1 MALSDIQALADAAA
15 CFACYNDRQREAVN
29 TYLLDQIAQGSGG
42 GGSSPHSLLS
52 ATHPDTVPG
61 VPAKGSLIVG
71 NGTPKWE
78 SFGVGLDGQSLLADS
93 AEPFGVKWGTPAG
106 GGTVTSFSSGDLAP
120 LFTTSVAT
128 ANTTPALSFTLTDQ
142 DINTFFAGPSGG
154 VAGAPTF
161 RAIVAADL
169 PGGFTGFANPTAMVG
184 LTPVNGAATTAMRS
198 DAAPALDQG
207 ITPVWTNLHTF
218 SPPAN
223 TLAIWVTGSSITGAN
238 AQSLIDFRGTWDTT
252 GAPTAI
258 LLDITKVNSAVSAK
272 LIDLRMGA
280 VSRFLVTQS
289 GLTQTTFVSTGV
301 SSSPTAL
308 EIYHNTTG
316 VPLVSNGVS
325 FDLSMDTDSAE
336 RRFGGRYTVDWS
348 TVADATRSSRM
359 RFIVVNAG
367 VTTEVL
373 QVSSVDGV
381 TVKNAP
387 FLQFSPFGA
396 AAGNTTQLRF
406 VELAANGFEYT
417 GFKAPDAITSSAIYV
432 LPATAPSANRFLR
445 AGAVA
450 ANVSVTTWEQIDLA
464 ADVTGNLPV
473 ANLNSG
479 TGASATTFWRGDGTW
494 ATPAS
499 SGGTVTD
506 FSAGDLAPLFTT
518 SEATTTTT
526 PALTFVQIVKAANLV
541 FAGPVS
547 GPDDNPDFRGLVID
561 DLTSIGLTD
570 GQLIIGNSGGAPIAA
585 ELTAGA
591 NITITPGP
599 GSIIIEAA
607 NSGGTVTDFSAGD
620 LAPLFTTSEAT
631 TTTTPAL
638 TFTQITKA
646 ANLVF
651 AGPAAGGAAN
661 PDFRALVTAD
671 MPAGTGTV
679 TSFSAGDLT
688 PLFTTSEA
696 TATTTPALT
705 FTQITKAAN
714 LVFAG
719 PSGGGAANPDFRALV
734 TADLPAGTGTV
745 TSFSAGDLLPLFTTS
760 EATATTTPALTFA
773 QVTKAANL
781 IFAGPTSGGAANPDF
796 RALVIADFTGLGLTN
811 GQLLIG
817 STGVAPVAA
826 SLTAGANITI
836 TPGAGSITIAASG
849 VVTAAYSTVQEEG
862 VGLTQRSTLNFIGP
876 LTAADDAGNT
886 RTNVT
891 LTAAALTKADDTN
904 VTLTLGGSHAS
915 ALLAAASLTLGWTGV
930 LSLAR
935 GGTNKN
941 ITAVAGAVV
950 WSDTDSFELTAA
962 GVSGQ
967 ILVSAGAGSPVWQS
981 VAAATAHPVLDGS
994 VHSDS
999 VAQAVTRGS
1008 LIVGNSTPKWDELV
1022 IGAANTYLF
1031 SNGTDATWGFVDASH
1046 VTFAPG
1052 DVTDWNAGVDPGN
1065 VDDALDQLANN
1076 LSPLLP
1082 PSAPALDDID
1092 FDTANGASGK
1102 NTWNAANP
1110 IATYSNAPSDSP
1122 LNAADALDVTMTA
1135 STNSHGVYDYDTL
1148 VSVAGTLNEDVAAH
1162 SFSYPADSFS
1172 PGGSDGGA
1180 TNTIE
1185 LYVNNV
1191 LIHSTNLLTHVSG
1204 NSLNG
1209 SSSGFTS
1216 LSAATPVQFSDAT
1229 PFASRTYRTGGWV
1242 VTLANLTRG
1251 WNTIKV
1257 KHVTA
1262 AGTVTTDVHEFLLD
1276 DEDTLTTYSGPA
1288 ETITGYAG
1296 AGSKLLSG
1304 VTYHT
1309 SGTATYNVTVNNAYR
1324 NTYRDGSAISYQVTN
1339 LAAVSSEALAA
1350 SGGNEA
1356 LSFTKNKA
1364 ITASGTYLLNATLTV
1379 KTTIDRTVQA
1389 DTQSGGA
1396 TVTGVLIDAAG
1407 TPGTATSEVMDDEVW
1422 RVQSDVSLT
1431 DVGYNSSGTSP
1442 AGSDW
1447 SSSQSLVGADAGHN
1461 TGLLMSGGLLQY
1473 PTQGTNGGDFRDD
1486 ADGGTIANGPAGN
1499 PNYSGATGN
1508 RTFLRYF
1515 YFASPKQ
1522 NFTFVLT
1529 KASATTFATVAVGPS
1544 AQAITVELL
1553 APNTTQNGAAAIE
1566 WKDALVAYTDDNAIG
1581 CQSSSSGLGGGS
1593 TSATLNLTLGTR
1605 STSTSGLVVLL
1616 RITAASGWTGNL
1628 SAITVS

>member
-1 MALSDIQALADAAA
+1 MATVQELFSAAN
-15 CFACYNDRQREAVN
+15 CFSCLNDRQLAAVQ
-29 TYLLDQIAQGSGG
+29 TFLLEQIVQNPSGGSG
-42 GGSSPHSLLS
+42 PHDLLS
-52 ATHPDTVPG
+52 ITHSDTVPG
-61 VPAKGSLIVG
+61 VPVKGSLVVG
-71 NGTPKWE
+71 NSTPKWE
-78 SFGVGLDGQSLLADS
+78 SFGVGLDGQSLLSDS
-93 AEPFGVKWGTPAG
+93 TAPFGVKWGTPAG
-106 GGTVTSFSSGDLAP
+106 GGTVTSFSSGNLSP

-128 ANTTPALSFTLTDQ
+128 ATTTPALSFTLTDQ
-142 DINTFFAGPSGG
+142 DINTFFAGPTGG
-154 VAGAPTF
+154 VAGTPTF

-184 LTPVNGAATTAMRS
+184 LTAVNGNPATTTAMRS

-238 AQSLIDFRGTWDTT
+238 SQSLIDFRGTWDTT
-252 GAPTAI
+252 GTPAAI
-258 LLDITKVNSAVSAK
+258 LVDVTRINTGASAA
-272 LIDLRMGA
+272 LMTLRIGG
-280 VSRFLVTQS
+280 VPRFFVRHD
-289 GLTQTTFVSTGV
+289 GLTQTTFVDTAV

-308 EIYHNTTG
+308 EVYHATTG
-316 VPLVSNGVS
+316 VPLVNNGVS

-348 TVADATRSSRM
+348 TATDATRSSRM
-359 RFIVVNAG
+359 RFIVVNSG

-381 TVKNAP
+381 TVKSAP
-387 FLQFSPFGA
+387 FLQLNPFGA
-396 AAGNTTQLRF
+396 SAGNTTHLRF
-406 VELAANGFEYT
+406 IELAANGFEYV
-417 GFKAPDAITSSAIYV
+417 GFKAPDSITSSAIYV
-432 LPATAPSANRFLR
+432 LPATAPAANRFLR
-445 AGAVA
+445 AGVVA
-450 ANVSVTTWEQIDLA
+450 ANVSITAWEQIDLA
-464 ADVTGNLPV
+464 ADVIGNLPV

-479 TGASATTFWRGDGTW
+479 TGAGATTFWRGDGTW
-494 ATPAS
+494 AIPAS

-506 FSAGDLAPLFTT
+506 FSAGDLEPLFTT
-518 SEATTTTT
+518 TESTTTTT
-526 PALTFVQIVKAANLV
+526 PLLEFVQIPKGANLI

-547 GPDDNPDFRGLVID
+547 GPDANPDFRGLVID
-561 DLTSIGLTD
+561 DLTSIGLAD
-570 GQLIIGNSGGAPIAA
+570 GQLIIGSTGTPVVA

-591 NITITPGP
+591 NITITPGA
-599 GSIIIEAA
+599 GSITIDAT
-607 NSGGTVTDFSAGD
+607 NSGGTVTNFSAGD

-651 AGPAAGGAAN
+651 AGPASGGAAN
-661 PDFRALVTAD
+661 PNFRALVTAD

-714 LVFAG
+714 VVFAG
-719 PSGGGAANPDFRALV
+719 PSSGGAANPDFRALV
-734 TADLPAGTGTV
+734 VADLPAGTGTV
-745 TSFSAGDLLPLFTTS
+745 TNFSAGDLLPLFTTS
-760 EATATTTPALTFA
+760 EATTTTTPALTFA

-781 IFAGPTSGGAANPDF
+781 VFAGPSSGGAANPDF

-811 GQLLIG
+811 GQLIIG
-817 STGVAPVAA
+817 STGLAPVAA
-826 SLTAGANITI
+826 SLTAGANISI
-836 TPGAGSITIAASG
+836 TPGTGSITIAVTG
-849 VVTAAYSTVQEEG
+849 VVTQAYSTIQEEG
-862 VGLTQRSTLNFIGP
+862 SGLTQRSILNFIGP
-876 LTAADDAGNT
+876 LTAVDDAGNS
-886 RTNVT
+886 RTNIT
-891 LTAAALTKADDTN
+891 LAGAALTKTDDTN
-904 VTLTLGGSHAS
+904 VTLTLDGSPTT
-915 ALLAAASLTLGWTGV
+915 ALLTAASLTLGWTGL

-935 GGTNKN
+935 GGTNKL

-962 GVSGQ
+962 GTSGQ
-967 ILVSAGAGSPVWQS
+967 IFVSQGTGSPIWQDPSAASAHNMLSVTHSDTLAAS
-981 VAAATAHPVLDGS
+981 VA
-994 VHSDS
+994 
-999 VAQAVTRGS
+999 RGD
-1008 LIVGNSTPKWDELV
+1008 IIRGNSTPAWSRLA

-1031 SNGTDATWGFVDASH
+1031 SDGTDATWGFVDASH

-1092 FDTANGASGK
+1092 FDTANGPSGK
-1102 NTWNAANP
+1102 NTWNAANS

-1122 LNAADALDVTMTA
+1122 LNAADALDVTVTA
-1135 STNSHGVYDYDTL
+1135 GANAHGVYDYDTL

-1229 PFASRTYRTGGWV
+1229 PFASRTYRMGGWV

-1339 LAAVSSEALAA
+1339 LVAVSSEALAA

-1364 ITASGTYLLNATLTV
+1364 ITASGTYLLNATLTA

-1389 DTQSGGA
+1389 DTQSAGA

-1442 AGSDW
+1442 TGSDW
-1447 SSSQSLVGADAGHN
+1447 DNTQSLVGADAGHN

-1473 PTQGTNGGDFRDD
+1473 PTQGTNGGNFG
-1486 ADGGTIANGPAGN
+1486 AITNGPAGN

-1529 KASATTFATVAVGPS
+1529 KASATTFATVAVGVS

-1581 CQSSSSGLGGGS
+1581 CQSSNSGLGAGS